1 MIRELIVKTRT
12 IRRFKED
19 ERLNET
25 VLRELIDLARLGGS
39 ARNSQPLRY
48 MMVTDRQLCA
58 RIFPHLGW
66 AGYLA
71 DWPGPAEGER
81 PPAYIICLLDRL
93 CCKDHEGEALV
104 DLGIATQ
111 NLLLGAAERDIH
123 GCRIGSFAPDISG
136 LLQIDGSYKLLLV
149 LALGRGAEEVVL
161 EETGPDGDIRY
172 WRDRQQVHHVPKR
185 ALADIIIAP
194 GPRATNPL

>member
-1 MIRELIVKTRT
+1 MIRELIVQTRT

-19 ERLNET
+19 ERLDET

-66 AGYLA
+66 AGYLT

-81 PPAYIICLLDRL
+81 PPAYVICLLDRC
-93 CCKDHEGEALV
+93 CCKGPEGEALI
-104 DLGIATQ
+104 DLGIASQ
-111 NLLLGAAERDIH
+111 NLLLGAAERHIH
-123 GCRIGSFAPDISG
+123 GCRIGSFAPDISE
-136 LLQIDGSYKLLLV
+136 LLQIDGRYKLLLV
-149 LALGRGAEEVVL
+149 IALGRASEEVVL
-161 EETGPDGDIRY
+161 EEVGPDGDIRY
-172 WRDRQQVHHVPKR
+172 WHDQQQVHHVPKR

-194 GPRATNPL
+194 GSSGV

>member
-1 MIRELIVKTRT
+1 MIRELIVKTRS

-19 ERLNET
+19 ERLDET

-48 MMVTDRQLCA
+48 MMVTDRQLGA

-66 AGYLA
+66 AGYLT

-81 PPAYIICLLDRL
+81 PPAYVICLLDRR
-93 CCKDHEGEALV
+93 CCKGPEGEARV

-111 NLLLGAAERDIH
+111 NLLLGAAERNIH
-123 GCRIGSFAPDISG
+123 GCRIGSFSPAVSE
-136 LLQIDGSYKLLLV
+136 LLQIDGSRYKLLLV
-149 LALGRGAEEVVL
+149 IALGRAAEEVVL
-161 EETGPDGDIRY
+161 EEAGPDGDIRY
-172 WRDRQQVHHVPKR
+172 WRDRRQVHHVPKR

-194 GPRATNPL
+194 GSLSTD